1 MTTTQDQLRRRTR
14 MTHMLTTTMHALR
27 QAIPM
32 TRIIQRSGEWHHHH
46 LQSSRPE
53 QNGSEAADTAS
64 LPLRECGGLRL
75 QGHQVQVGEL
85 HHHHLC
91 QEAHRLL
98 HPQEGQPAEVH
109 VSEVVKTGQT
119 HGCAEVL
126 TVERG
131 VVVLLVRR
139 GGAGD
144 AAIQAGRAEAAVGQ
158 AGQGRRGGDEDIR
171 LPSQADLPRGEKPLT
186 VFSGNRSLIHSC
198 PGPEVDPPHQ
208 QEFHVVPRELW
219 V

>member
-1 MTTTQDQLRRRTR
+1 MTTTQDQLRRPTR
-14 MTHMLTTTMHALR
+14 MTHMLTTTMHVLR

-75 QGHQVQVGEL
+75 RGHQVQVGEL
-85 HHHHLC
+85 HHHLLC

-98 HPQEGQPAEVH
+98 HPQEEQPAEVH

-119 HGCAEVL
+119 RGCAEVL
-126 TVERG
+126 IVER
-131 VVVLLVRR
+131 VVVLLGRR

-144 AAIQAGRAEAAVGQ
+144 AAIQAGRAEAAVGL
-158 AGQGRRGGDEDIR
+158 ADQGRRGGDEDIL
-171 LPSQADLPRGEKPLT
+171 LPSQADLPRGENHRLYSQGT
-186 VFSGNRSLIHSC
+186 DL
-198 PGPEVDPPHQ
+198 
-208 QEFHVVPRELW
+208 
-219 V
+219 

>member
-1 MTTTQDQLRRRTR
+1 
-14 MTHMLTTTMHALR
+14 MHVLR

-85 HHHHLC
+85 HHHLLC

-119 HGCAEVL
+119 RGCAEVL
-126 TVERG
+126 IVER
-131 VVVLLVRR
+131 VVVLLGRR

-144 AAIQAGRAEAAVGQ
+144 AAIQAGRAEAAVGL
-158 AGQGRRGGDEDIR
+158 ADQGRRGGDEDIL
-171 LPSQADLPRGEKPLT
+171 LPSQADLPRGEKLLA
-186 VFSGNRSLIHSC
+186 VFSGNSSLIHSG
-198 PGPEVDPPHQ
+198 PGPEVDPPRR
-208 QEFHVVPRELW
+208 QEFHVVPLELW